1 MAANYTC
8 TNFPHNNKTY
18 LILQTKASNIKLV
31 SLYREK
37 GQCETV
43 KNSSAKPSRTAVTME

>member
-43 KNSSAKPSRTAVTME
+43 KNSGAKPSRTAVTME